1 MSQVELQKQIQKDL
15 EHDMKKGN
23 YGMFSKKA
31 NLEVKKIIKVSKNLK
46 KAEKKLDILSDEY
59 PEAIDTAVKEY
70 LYASFPKKVRK

>member
-31 NLEVKKIIKVSKNLK
+31 NLEVKKII
-46 KAEKKLDILSDEY
+46 
-59 PEAIDTAVKEY
+59 
-70 LYASFPKKVRK
+70 